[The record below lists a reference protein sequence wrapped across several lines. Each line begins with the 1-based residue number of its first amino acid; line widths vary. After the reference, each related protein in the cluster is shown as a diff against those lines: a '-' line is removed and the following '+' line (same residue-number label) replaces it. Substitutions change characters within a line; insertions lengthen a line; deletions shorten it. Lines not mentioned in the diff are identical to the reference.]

1 MATRCAAIW
10 FVSPNLVY
18 DPVEN
23 VSNSFEKD
31 ISKKFPSLFVIV
43 DKQGRGNDEL
53 RWSVDNSYKKS
64 QTWKSEVVLN
74 KVISINQ
81 TSQNI
86 TNRHSHESSSSKYS
100 KCILIAMPWGMAIW
114 YTQSIFGY
122 LYGYPGLCS
131 ELFLKEPQPIRTT
144 NNFLDMFWILIKRL
158 KQEGKIWQKIVHVC
172 GHQLSTTTVM
182 LYLKP
187 HWLIA

>member
-53 RWSVDNSYKKS
+53 RWSVDNMKIDWELRLNHR
-64 QTWKSEVVLN
+64 QT
-74 KVISINQ
+74 
-81 TSQNI
+81 T
-86 TNRHSHESSSSKYS
+86 
-100 KCILIAMPWGMAIW
+100 
-114 YTQSIFGY
+114 
-122 LYGYPGLCS
+122 LCV
-131 ELFLKEPQPIRTT
+131 R
-144 NNFLDMFWILIKRL
+144 
-158 KQEGKIWQKIVHVC
+158 G
-172 GHQLSTTTVM
+172 
-182 LYLKP
+182 
-187 HWLIA
+187 

>member
-53 RWSVDNSYKKS
+53 RWSVDNMKIDWEIEVES
-64 QTWKSEVVLN
+64 QADHTMGSWLATVATRRTKLLRVTN
-74 KVISINQ
+74 KALKIACFDYLLLWIS
-81 TSQNI
+81 
-86 TNRHSHESSSSKYS
+86 
-100 KCILIAMPWGMAIW
+100 
-114 YTQSIFGY
+114 
-122 LYGYPGLCS
+122 
-131 ELFLKEPQPIRTT
+131 
-144 NNFLDMFWILIKRL
+144 
-158 KQEGKIWQKIVHVC
+158 
-172 GHQLSTTTVM
+172 
-182 LYLKP
+182 
-187 HWLIA
+187 